1 MHTAFNFIRKSAY
14 FGLYPATVP
23 VHRAHTVAMKKSRR
37 RSTKIDRSNVVRA
50 HVRRYNGCQ
59 ELPGLLARESDVA
72 AAQWQRRV
80 DELKSLARET
90 VGGRREGR
98 LVATRGGGA
107 FSTEQGLNMSP
118 VTTANEAEIRPP
130 VGDGC
135 RACVSALDALF
146 ITSTLRDAAAISD
159 VPQTAGEAA
168 FSSALTCEKRF
179 SSLAARD
186 SNPRH

>member
-14 FGLYPATVP
+14 FGLYRATVP

-50 HVRRYNGCQ
+50 HVWRRYNGCQ

-98 LVATRGGGA
+98 LVATRGAGGV
-107 FSTEQGLNMSP
+107 QQ
-118 VTTANEAEIRPP
+118 
-130 VGDGC
+130 
-135 RACVSALDALF
+135 RAGIEYV
-146 ITSTLRDAAAISD
+146 
-159 VPQTAGEAA
+159 AGHDDE
-168 FSSALTCEKRF
+168 
-179 SSLAARD
+179 
-186 SNPRH
+186 